1 MLFTGGK
8 ENRTEFL
15 WLGRKTAFTE
25 KVLNK
30 RKLASFMYWG
40 LLDSVI
46 LL

>member
-15 WLGRKTAFTE
+15 WLSRKIAFTE

-30 RKLASFMYWG
+30 RKLGSFMHWD
-40 LLDSVI
+40 LSDFVI
-46 LL
+46 LF